1 MRFNNASSNLDETI
15 RQNNVDI
22 LLQML
27 ANNGLKDSLSLKE
40 QRNNNNREQ
49 TELQWQT
56 LDDYLQS
63 DADVNEDVV
72 RTPRVSSLSVDLNTE
87 QKKKIWLTF

>member
-1 MRFNNASSNLDETI
+1 
-15 RQNNVDI
+15 
-22 LLQML
+22 ML

-40 QRNNNNREQ
+40 ERKNNNREQ

-63 DADVNEDVV
+63 DDVNEDVV
-72 RTPRVSSLSVDLNTE
+72 RTPGVSSLSVDLNTE

>member
-1 MRFNNASSNLDETI
+1 MDETI

-40 QRNNNNREQ
+40 ERKNNNREQ

-56 LDDYLQS
+56 LDDYLQ
-63 DADVNEDVV
+63 
-72 RTPRVSSLSVDLNTE
+72 
-87 QKKKIWLTF
+87 

>member
-1 MRFNNASSNLDETI
+1 MDETI

-40 QRNNNNREQ
+40 QRKNNNREQ

-63 DADVNEDVV
+63 DDDVNEDVV

>member
-1 MRFNNASSNLDETI
+1 
-15 RQNNVDI
+15 
-22 LLQML
+22 ML

-40 QRNNNNREQ
+40 QRKNNNREQ

-63 DADVNEDVV
+63 DDDVNEDVV

>member
-1 MRFNNASSNLDETI
+1 
-15 RQNNVDI
+15 
-22 LLQML
+22 ML
-27 ANNGLKDSLSLKE
+27 ANNGLKDSLSLKQ
-40 QRNNNNREQ
+40 QRKNNNREQ

-72 RTPRVSSLSVDLNTE
+72 RTPRVSSLSVDLNAE